1 MKLLQLVENITLN
14 HHQRYILLQIK
25 LASTPTLAF
34 EQINKSEADVQ
45 ASDMLRRVGF
55 IRMSEEQTTAELTG
69 RGERAVVEYG
79 LVDEMGEVTE
89 VGQQLLATAQT

>member
-55 IRMSEEQTTAELTG
+55 IRMSEERTTAELTD
-69 RGERAVVEYG
+69 RGDRAVVEYG
-79 LVDEMGEVTE
+79 LVDETGEVTE
-89 VGQQLLATAQT
+89 VGQDLLSSIQR